1 MSLIVS
7 KRYKYIFFHLPKNAG
22 VTVSRMLIA
31 QENLLKIRRITSFFL
46 RKFFKTKDNFYF
58 SLKNKRIKFFSSHL
72 ECCKFQEIIDE
83 KIFSEYLKFAV
94 IRNPWDR
101 MVSRYFYSKK
111 IDSIFENFSFS
122 EFVDFDLKNNMHVIN
137 QYKFCIDKKNKFCLD
152 EVIKFEN
159 LNEDF
164 NKISLK
170 IFNKKNMLTH
180 LNKSEHRNYREYYNN
195 KTKDKIYKYCK
206 KDIEFFEY
214 EF

>member
-22 VTVSRMLIA
+22 VSVSRMLIA
-31 QENLLKIRRITSFFL
+31 QENILKTKRIISFVF

-58 SLKNKRIKFFSSHL
+58 SLKNKRIKFFSAHW
-72 ECCKFQEIIDE
+72 ECYKIQEIIDE

-111 IDSIFENFSFS
+111 IDSNFKNFSFG

-137 QYKFCIDKKNKFCLD
+137 QYKFCTDKKNNFCLD
-152 EVIKFEN
+152 EVLKFEN
-159 LNEDF
+159 LNINF
-164 NKISLK
+164 NKISSK
-170 IFNKKNMLTH
+170 IFNKKDMLMH
-180 LNKSEHRNYREYYNN
+180 LNKSEHRNYREYYDN